1 MEDTSKIHSS
11 WLGELKNEF
20 EAPYF
25 IELNSF
31 LEDEEKL
38 NTIYPQPQLIFEAF
52 KQTPFEKVKVVIIG
66 QDPYH
71 GPNQANGLSFSVP
84 NGTALPPSLRNI
96 FKELAS
102 DINIKIPKSGNLIK
116 WAQEGVL
123 MLNATL
129 TVRANSAG
137 SHQKKGWEKY
147 TDAVIETISRK
158 KENIVFILWGK
169 NAQEKGSII
178 DEKRHLIIRSAHP
191 SPFAAH
197 RGFFNSKPFSKTN
210 NYLQLKNIK
219 PVNWSLT
226 DS

>member
-31 LEDEEKL
+31 LVNEEKL
-38 NTIYPQPQLIFEAF
+38 NTIYPKPQLIFEAF
-52 KQTPFEKVKVVIIG
+52 KQTPFDKIKVVIIG

-84 NGTALPPSLRNI
+84 NGTSLPPSLRNI

-169 NAQEKGSII
+169 YAQEKGSII
-178 DEKRHLIIRSAHP
+178 DEKRHFIIRSAHP

-197 RGFFNSKPFSKTN
+197 RGFFDSKPFSKTN